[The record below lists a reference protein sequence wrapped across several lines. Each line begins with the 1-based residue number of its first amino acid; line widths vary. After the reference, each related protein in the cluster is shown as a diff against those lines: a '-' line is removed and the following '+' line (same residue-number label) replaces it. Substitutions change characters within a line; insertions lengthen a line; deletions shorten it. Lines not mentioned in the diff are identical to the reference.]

1 VKFKSNIV
9 EILNTM
15 LVTWRY
21 RERKSLIQWFDPR
34 AWIIFYGC
42 FLASSLMFWDVRFLC
57 PLVIIAVIVLL
68 TSGVKW
74 LEMRRAFLFIFGFII
89 VFTFLTF
96 LTGRGG
102 SEVYK
107 QEHLIRRLSASF
119 TLLGWRP
126 TLEITIE
133 RLFFAVSQMGRV
145 FSIAIMT
152 ILIPYS
158 LNPSLYGITF
168 RGLGLPDKIAYAMDL
183 TMRFVP
189 TFGRDFQLTMDAQRA
204 RGYELEKITGG
215 IFAQVRKLGPIIVP
229 VTIHAIIGSED
240 IIDAMDL
247 RAFGIGP
254 RTWLEQLTYRR
265 RDRVLIAFGV
275 LILVAS
281 LATAFMGYGG
291 FWVPEALLRLAGG

>member
-1 VKFKSNIV
+1 
-9 EILNTM
+9 M
-15 LVTWRY
+15 LVAWRY

-42 FLASSLMFWDVRFLC
+42 FLASTLMFWDVRYLS
-57 PLVIIAVIVLL
+57 PLVVIAVIALL
-68 TSGVKW
+68 TSRLKW
-74 LEMRRAFLFIFGFII
+74 YEIRRAILFIFGFIFI
-89 VFTFLTF
+89 FAFLTF

-102 SEVYK
+102 MEVYK
-107 QEHLIRRLSASF
+107 EEHLIRRLSAPF
-119 TLLGWRP
+119 TFFGWRP
-126 TLEITIE
+126 TLDITIE
-133 RLFFAVSQMGRV
+133 RVFFAVSQMARV
-145 FSIAIMT
+145 FGIAIMT

-158 LNPSLYGITF
+158 LNPAYYGVTF

-183 TMRFVP
+183 TMRFIP

-215 IFAQVRKLGPIIVP
+215 IFQQVRKLGPIIVP

-254 RTWLEQLTYRR
+254 RTWLEQLTYRK
-265 RDRVLIAFGV
+265 RDRVLIAFGI

-281 LATAFMGYGG
+281 LATVFMGYGG
-291 FWVPEALLRLAGG
+291 FWVPEALIRLTGS

>member
-1 VKFKSNIV
+1 
-9 EILNTM
+9 M

-34 AWIIFYGC
+34 AWLIFYGC
-42 FLASSLMFWDVRFLC
+42 NLAATLFFWDLRFLT
-57 PLVIIAVIVLL
+57 PFLVIALVVLF
-68 TSGVKW
+68 TSGVTWK
-74 LEMRRAFLFIFGFII
+74 EIRRAFLFIIGFI
-89 VFTFLTF
+89 FFFSFLTF

-102 SEVYK
+102 MEVYE

-119 TLLGWRP
+119 TLFGWRP
-126 TLEITIE
+126 TLDITVE
-133 RLFFAVSQMGRV
+133 RSFFAVSQLARV

-158 LNPSLYGITF
+158 LNPSLYGVTF

-183 TMRFVP
+183 TMRFIP

-204 RGYELEKITGG
+204 RGYELDKISGG
-215 IFAQVRKLGPIIVP
+215 FIAQVRKLGPIIVP

-254 RTWLEQLTYRR
+254 RTWLEKLTYRT
-265 RDRVLIAFGV
+265 RDRVLIGFGIA
-275 LILVAS
+275 ILVAS
-281 LATAFMGYGG
+281 VVLLFLGYGG
-291 FWVPEALLRLAGG
+291 FWVPDFLLQMAGG

>member
-1 VKFKSNIV
+1 
-9 EILNTM
+9 M

-34 AWIIFYGC
+34 AWLIFYGC
-42 FLASSLMFWDVRFLC
+42 FLASTLFFWDVRFLSFF
-57 PLVIIAVIVLL
+57 LVIALIVLL

-74 LEMRRAFLFIFGFII
+74 REVRRAFLFIGGFI
-89 VFTFLTF
+89 VFFATLTF

-102 SEVYK
+102 VEVY
-107 QEHLIRRLSASF
+107 QEEHLIRRLAAPF
-119 TLLGWRP
+119 TIFGWRP
-126 TLEITIE
+126 ALTITVE
-133 RLFFAVSQMGRV
+133 RLFFAVSQFVRV

-158 LNPSLYGITF
+158 LNPALYGITF
-168 RGLGLPDKIAYAMDL
+168 SGLGLPDKFAYAMDL
-183 TMRFVP
+183 TMRFIP

-215 IFAQVRKLGPIIVP
+215 IFQQVRKFGPILVP

-247 RAFGIGP
+247 RAFGVGP
-254 RTWLEQLTYRR
+254 RTWLDELTYQFK
-265 RDRVLIAFGV
+265 DRVLIWFGV
-275 LILVAS
+275 GLLVIS
-281 LATAFMGYGG
+281 LGLVVLGYGE
-291 FWVPEALLRLAGG
+291 FWVPDALIRMAD